1 MPEPLFRDSDLEQQ
15 TRLQAVDFQSKVR
28 PPDELDI
35 RSPILPHTPKTSPR
49 QETEA
54 VGATDAKTLKAAYYA
69 MIQLI
74 DEQLGRILDTLAET
88 GQRENTV
95 IIFTSDHGETLGD
108 HGLIQKGCR
117 FYEGLVRV
125 PLIFAWQ
132 GQFASGLRSDALVE
146 LVDKAPT
153 LLELAGLTVP
163 EGVHGRSLLPILQG
177 KADPDHHRD
186 FVRCEYYDAVD
197 LPDHSLATMYRDE
210 RYKLVVYHG
219 HDEGELY
226 DLIDDPN
233 EFNNLWHASS
243 KQEVKMELLKQNFDA
258 SMFAMD
264 IGPRRVGPM

>member
-1 MPEPLFRDSDLEQQ
+1 
-15 TRLQAVDFQSKVR
+15 
-28 PPDELDI
+28 
-35 RSPILPHTPKTSPR
+35 
-49 QETEA
+49 
-54 VGATDAKTLKAAYYA
+54 

-74 DEQLGRILDTLAET
+74 DEQLGRILETLDET

-125 PLIFAWQ
+125 PLIFSWQ
-132 GQFASGLRSDALVE
+132 GQFANGLKSDALVE

-163 EGVHGRSLLPILQG
+163 EEMHGKSLLPILRDES
-177 KADPDHHRD
+177 DPNHHRD

-197 LPDHSLATMYRDE
+197 LPDHSFATMYRNE

-219 HDEGELY
+219 HEAGELY
-226 DLIDDPN
+226 DLINDPD
-233 EFNNLWHASS
+233 EFENLWHVDA
-243 KQEVKMELLKQNFDA
+243 KQDIKFELLKQSFDA
-258 SMFAMD
+258 SMLAMD
-264 IGPRRVGPM
+264 RGSRRVGPM

>member
-1 MPEPLFRDSDLEQQ
+1 MPEPLFRNTDLEQQ

-28 PPDELDI
+28 TPDELDI
-35 RSPILPHTPKTSPR
+35 RSPILPGPPPVTGKGQTPR
-49 QETEA
+49 QETKA
-54 VGATDAKTLKAAYYA
+54 DGATDAKTLKAAYYA

-74 DEQLGRILDTLAET
+74 DEQLGRMLETLEET

-95 IIFTSDHGETLGD
+95 IIFTSDHGEMLGD

-132 GQFASGLRSDALVE
+132 EQFVKGFKSDALVE

-153 LLELAGLTVP
+153 LLELAGLTPP
-163 EGVHGRSLLPILQG
+163 EGMHGRSLLPILRG
-177 KADPDHHRD
+177 EANASHHRD

-197 LPDHSLATMYRDE
+197 LRDHSFATMYRNE

-219 HDEGELY
+219 HAEGELY
-226 DLIDDPN
+226 DLTEDPN
-233 EFNNLWHASS
+233 EFDNLWHTPN
-243 KQEVKMELLKQNFDA
+243 KQDIKMEPAKTEF
-258 SMFAMD
+258 
-264 IGPRRVGPM
+264 